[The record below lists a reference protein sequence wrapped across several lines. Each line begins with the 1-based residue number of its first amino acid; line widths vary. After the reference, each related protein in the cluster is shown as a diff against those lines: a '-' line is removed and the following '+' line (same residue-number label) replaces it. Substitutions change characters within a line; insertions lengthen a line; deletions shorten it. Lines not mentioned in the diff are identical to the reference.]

1 MSHYDVII
9 VGSGIAALT
18 VASELCEKMN
28 ILIITK
34 GKKQNSNSS
43 MAQGGIAA
51 AIQSDDH
58 WKLHYEDTLYAGNFH
73 NIENAVKVL
82 VENGAQAIYD
92 LKNGGM
98 EFDVNE
104 NDEFLFGREGAHQK
118 HRIIHAGGDATGQK
132 LVEHLLTKINQ
143 NVTILEHHMALDIEV
158 ENNRAIGVW
167 VKTKQNET
175 MFYSGSHVILATG
188 GCGALYEVTS
198 NSLYVTGDGLAM
210 AYRAGC
216 NLVDMEFTQFHPTM
230 LNVNGSCKGLISEAV
245 RGEGAVL
252 LDEEGRR
259 IMDGVHPLLELA
271 PRDVVARV
279 IQYERLN
286 GHEIYL
292 DITNIKDFQKRFP
305 TITKLCQNNGID
317 LVKGKI
323 PVAPGM
329 HFLMGGIETDLLG
342 RTSVER
348 LYAVGEVACTGV
360 HGANRLA
367 SNSLLEGL
375 VFGKRLAN
383 FLKNQPIYDVY
394 STKNLSIN
402 KKNDSNIS
410 LPLKKEIQKVMTT
423 YVGITRS
430 HEGLEYSINWFAQF
444 MHHSSFFN
452 INVNNFTIDEIE
464 LINMVTVGWLIAQA
478 AIKRTESR
486 GGHYRIDFPQENDL
500 WRKKRINLS
509 SMEFIGVK

>member
-43 MAQGGIAA
+43 LAQGGIAA
-51 AIQSDDH
+51 AVQEDDH

-73 NIENAVKVL
+73 NIENAVQVL
-82 VENGAQAIYD
+82 VENGANTIYE
-92 LKNGGM
+92 LSKSGM

-104 NDEFLFGREGAHQK
+104 NGEFLLGREGAHQK
-118 HRIIHAGGDATGQK
+118 DRIIHAGGDATGQRLIK
-132 LVEHLLTKINQ
+132 HLLKKINEK
-143 NVTILEHHMALDIEV
+143 VTVLEHHMAFDIEV
-158 ENNRAIGVW
+158 EYNRAIGVW
-167 VKTKQNET
+167 VKSKDNKTK
-175 MFYSGSHVILATG
+175 FYTGTHIILATG

-198 NSLYVTGDGLAM
+198 NSPLVTGDGLAM

-216 NLVDMEFTQFHPTM
+216 HLVDMEFTQFHPTM
-230 LNVNGSCKGLISEAV
+230 LYVNGVCRGLISEAV
-245 RGEGAVL
+245 RGEGAIL
-252 LDEEGRR
+252 IDENGRR
-259 IMDGVHPLLELA
+259 IMEGVHPLLELA
-271 PRDVVARV
+271 PRDVVARA
-279 IQYERLN
+279 IQYERLQ

-292 DITNIKDFQKRFP
+292 DITKIQHFSKRFP
-305 TITKLCQNNGID
+305 TITKLCQDNGIH
-317 LVKGKI
+317 LEKGKI

-342 RTSVER
+342 RTSVEQ
-348 LYAVGEVACTGV
+348 LYVVGEAACTGV

-383 FLKNQPIYDVY
+383 HLKHLPSQTYHKPRKI
-394 STKNLSIN
+394 SIKQN
-402 KKNDSNIS
+402 TINFS
-410 LPLKKEIQKVMTT
+410 LPTKDEIQKVMTSH
-423 YVGITRS
+423 VGITRS
-430 HEGLEYSINWFAQF
+430 DEGLRKSINWFEQYINN
-444 MHHSSFFN
+444 STFFN
-452 INVNNFTIDEIE
+452 INVNYFTINEME
-464 LINMVTVGWLIAQA
+464 RLNMVTVGWIIARA
-478 AIKRTESR
+478 ASERKESR
-486 GGHYRIDFPQENDL
+486 GGHYRIDFPHESEL
-500 WRKKRINLS
+500 WRQKRIRIS